1 MLSPGCHDYLA
12 VFLCRFISLWEK
24 VANWHFQRL
33 CKKVSVLVRGYILLQ
48 LDIAEHI
55 AGDAEVV
62 QDLHLR
68 NQRFLGQPLLITKPG
83 NIAANEIRVASHN
96 VFVSFIGLAVL
107 RQACQAHKIK
117 CGAGESKKWGDGE
130 TCAAATVRMPMQNKR
145 QAARRSSDWWS

>member
-1 MLSPGCHDYLA
+1 MVSPGCHDYLA

-55 AGDAEVV
+55 AGNAEVV

-96 VFVSFIGLAVL
+96 RFGSFIGLFVR
-107 RQACQAHKIK
+107 RQSCLAHKIK
-117 CGAGESKKWGDGE
+117 CGAGGSKKW
-130 TCAAATVRMPMQNKR
+130 
-145 QAARRSSDWWS
+145 RRL